1 MKRILILGGYGNFG
15 SHIARSLAPNPAIQ
29 LVIAGRSLER
39 AVDCAVSLNAA
50 NPAEGRAI
58 DIGRDLEVAFRDA
71 APDMVI
77 HTVGPFQGQSY
88 AVAEACIRN
97 GVHYADLADGR
108 AFVAGIEKLDAAA
121 RRADVLVVSAASSVP
136 CLTAGII
143 DEALPRFSRIDEID
157 YGISAAQQTNRGLA
171 TAASVLSYLGRPFT
185 TLRDGAMKTIY
196 GWQDL
201 HAERYP
207 ELGVRLFGNCDIP
220 DLALFPKRYPTVKS
234 IRFCAGHE
242 IKLLH
247 LGTWLLSWG
256 VRSGLL
262 PPLGRHSDRLLK
274 WSFLFDPLGS
284 SRSGF
289 HMVLKGRALD
299 GSERTERFWIIA
311 RQGHGPYI
319 PCTPAII
326 LAERLARGE
335 LSARGA
341 RPCLDL
347 IGLDGFLAAI
357 AHLDISIIREGH
369 DGCYLRLCRM
379 LGGRWK
385 LFLIFG
391 LIPRPIRDWAYRI
404 VARHRYRWFGKV
416 DQCALLSEEQK
427 ARMLR

>member
-1 MKRILILGGYGNFG
+1 MTVRRILILGGYGNFG
-15 SHIARSLAPNPAIQ
+15 SHIARSLAPNPGIQ

-39 AVDCAVSLNAA
+39 ALDHAASLKAA
-50 NPAEGRAI
+50 NSAEGKAI
-58 DIGRDLEVAFRDA
+58 DIGGDLDA
-71 APDMVI
+71 ALREAQPDMVI

-108 AFVAGIEKLDAAA
+108 AFVAGVGALDTAA
-121 RRADVLVVSAASSVP
+121 READVLVVSAASSVP

-143 DEALPRFSRIDEID
+143 DEALPRFSALEDVD

-171 TAASVLSYLGRPFT
+171 TAASVLSYIGQPFR
-185 TLRDGAMKTIY
+185 TLRDGAQKTIY

-201 HAERYP
+201 HAERYQ
-207 ELGVRLFGNCDIP
+207 ELGTRLFGNCDIP
-220 DLALFPKRYPTVKS
+220 DLDLFPMRYPTLKS
-234 IRFCAGHE
+234 VRFCAGHE

-289 HMVLKGRALD
+289 HMYLKGKGLD
-299 GSERTERFWIIA
+299 GKERFERFWIIA

-335 LSARGA
+335 LPQRGA
-341 RPCLDL
+341 CPCLDL
-347 IGLDGFLAAI
+347 IGLDEFLAAI
-357 AHLDISIIREGH
+357 GHLDISIMREGH
-369 DGCYLRLCRM
+369 DG
-379 LGGRWK
+379 
-385 LFLIFG
+385 
-391 LIPRPIRDWAYRI
+391 
-404 VARHRYRWFGKV
+404 
-416 DQCALLSEEQK
+416 
-427 ARMLR
+427 

>member
-1 MKRILILGGYGNFG
+1 MPLKRILILGGYGNFG
-15 SHIARSLAPNPAIQ
+15 SHIARSLAANAGIQ
-29 LVIAGRSLER
+29 LVIAGRSGER
-39 AVDCAVSLNAA
+39 AADMAASLKAA
-50 NPAEGRAI
+50 NPAESRAI
-58 DIGRDLEVAFRDA
+58 DIGGDLGAALREA
-71 APDMVI
+71 APDMAI

-108 AFVAGIEKLDAAA
+108 AFVAGIGALDAAA
-121 RRADVLVVSAASSVP
+121 RKADVLVVSAASSVP

-143 DEALPRFSRIDEID
+143 DEALPRFSRVDEVD

-171 TAASVLSYLGRPFT
+171 TAASVLSYVGKPFT
-185 TLRDGAMKTIY
+185 TRSDGAWKTIY

-220 DLALFPKRYPTVKS
+220 DLELFPTRYPEVKS

-262 PPLGRHSDRLLK
+262 PPLGRHSERLLK

-289 HMVLKGRALD
+289 HMVLKGRGVD
-299 GSERTERFWIIA
+299 GRARTERFWIIA

-335 LSARGA
+335 LRERGA

-347 IGLDGFLAAI
+347 IGLDEFLAAI
-357 AHLDISIIREGH
+357 SHLDISVIREGH
-369 DGCYLRLCRM
+369 D
-379 LGGRWK
+379 
-385 LFLIFG
+385 
-391 LIPRPIRDWAYRI
+391 A
-404 VARHRYRWFGKV
+404 
-416 DQCALLSEEQK
+416 
-427 ARMLR
+427 

>member
-1 MKRILILGGYGNFG
+1 MSVKRILVLGGYGNFG
-15 SHIARSLAPNPAIQ
+15 SHIARSLAPNPDIQ
-29 LVIAGRSLER
+29 LVIAGRSGES
-39 AVDCAVSLNAA
+39 AEAMAASLKAA

-58 DIGRDLEVAFRDA
+58 DIGGDLDAALGEV

-88 AVAEACIRN
+88 VVAEACIRG

-108 AFVAGIEKLDAAA
+108 AFVAGIGALDAAA
-121 RRADVLVVSAASSVP
+121 READVLVVSAASSVP

-143 DEALPRFSRIDEID
+143 DEALPRFSSLDDVD

-171 TAASVLSYLGRPFT
+171 TAASILSYVGKPFA
-185 TLRDGAMKTIY
+185 TLRDGAWKTIY

-201 HAERYP
+201 HAEYYP

-220 DLALFPKRYPTVKS
+220 DLDLFPKRYPSVRN

-262 PPLGRHSDRLLK
+262 SPLGRHSDRLLK

-289 HMVLKGRALD
+289 HMYLRGKGHD
-299 GSERTERFWIIA
+299 GRKRTECFWIIA

-326 LAERLARGE
+326 LGERLARGE
-335 LSARGA
+335 LQERGA

-347 IGLDGFLAAI
+347 IGLDEFLAAI
-357 AHLDISIIREGH
+357 GHLDISIIRKGH
-369 DGCYLRLCRM
+369 D
-379 LGGRWK
+379 
-385 LFLIFG
+385 
-391 LIPRPIRDWAYRI
+391 D
-404 VARHRYRWFGKV
+404 
-416 DQCALLSEEQK
+416 
-427 ARMLR
+427 

>member
-1 MKRILILGGYGNFG
+1 MRRILILGGYGNFG
-15 SHIARSLAPNPAIQ
+15 SHIARSLAPNAAIQ

-39 AVDCAVSLNAA
+39 AVDYAASLKAVNS
-50 NPAEGRAI
+50 AEGKAI
-58 DIGRDLEVAFRDA
+58 DIGGDLDA
-71 APDMVI
+71 ALREAQPDMVI

-108 AFVAGIEKLDAAA
+108 AFVAGIGALDTAA
-121 RRADVLVVSAASSVP
+121 READVLVVSAASSVP

-143 DEALPRFSRIDEID
+143 DEALPRFSALEEVD

-171 TAASVLSYLGRPFT
+171 TAASVLSYIGQPFT
-185 TLRDGAMKTIY
+185 TLRDGAQKTIY

-201 HAERYP
+201 HAERYQ
-207 ELGVRLFGNCDIP
+207 ELGTRLFGNCDIP
-220 DLALFPKRYPTVKS
+220 DLDLFPMRYPTLKS

-262 PPLGRHSDRLLK
+262 PPLGRHSERLLK

-289 HMVLKGRALD
+289 HMYLKGKGLD
-299 GSERTERFWIIA
+299 GKVRFERFGIIA

-335 LSARGA
+335 LRERGA

-347 IGLDGFLAAI
+347 IGLDEFLAAI
-357 AHLDISIIREGH
+357 GHLDISIMREGH
-369 DGCYLRLCRM
+369 DG
-379 LGGRWK
+379 
-385 LFLIFG
+385 
-391 LIPRPIRDWAYRI
+391 
-404 VARHRYRWFGKV
+404 
-416 DQCALLSEEQK
+416 
-427 ARMLR
+427 

>member
-1 MKRILILGGYGNFG
+1 M
-15 SHIARSLAPNPAIQ
+15 AASLK
-29 LVIAGRSLER
+29 
-39 AVDCAVSLNAA
+39 AA
-50 NPAEGRAI
+50 NPAESRAI
-58 DIGRDLEVAFRDA
+58 DIGGDLGAALREA
-71 APDMVI
+71 APDMAI

-108 AFVAGIEKLDAAA
+108 AFVAGIGALDAAA
-121 RRADVLVVSAASSVP
+121 REAGVLVVSAASSVP

-143 DEALPRFSRIDEID
+143 DEALPRFSRVDEVD

-171 TAASVLSYLGRPFT
+171 TAASVLSYVGKPFT
-185 TLRDGAMKTIY
+185 TRSDGAWKTIY

-220 DLALFPKRYPTVKS
+220 DLELFPTRYPEVKS

-262 PPLGRHSDRLLK
+262 PPLGRHSERLLK

-289 HMVLKGRALD
+289 HMVLKGRGVA
-299 GSERTERFWIIA
+299 GRARTERFWIIA

-335 LSARGA
+335 LRERGA

-347 IGLDGFLAAI
+347 IGLDEFLAAI
-357 AHLDISIIREGH
+357 GHLDISIIREGH
-369 DGCYLRLCRM
+369 D
-379 LGGRWK
+379 
-385 LFLIFG
+385 
-391 LIPRPIRDWAYRI
+391 A
-404 VARHRYRWFGKV
+404 
-416 DQCALLSEEQK
+416 
-427 ARMLR
+427 